1 MNNTS
6 LSSRIGRLNLDW
18 TDPDQSIENE
28 NEAFQC
34 AMVLAGNE
42 FVEVRFCIFPYY
54 LLYWEGL
61 LAELLSDY

>member
-42 FVEVRFCIFPYY
+42 FVEVRICIFPYY